1 MIKPGASLLL
11 AHRIKDRPILLV
23 GGGAVASSRLYF
35 LLESDAHVTIISPKL
50 DPTISARLETH
61 ASQITWIQR
70 RYRDV
75 ETEER
80 EAETETGAD
89 ANVADHNAKEA
100 KGIRLTDYHMVM
112 TAIDNNPLSES
123 ICLACRSKGVLVNI
137 ADVPPLCDFYFAA
150 QFRRG
155 PLQVML
161 STGGMGPRIG
171 ALVRDRVEKSLP
183 DNLEDAIQG
192 VGELRKDLRKRAPGV
207 GGALGQKRMDWMKA
221 ISETWTLEELEGLN
235 EEGVRARVLDE
246 GWEKEKVVS
255 PRDVGRGK
263 RWWAGGIGAGSSVD
277 WTLPGAL
284 LLGATVGSIVTSAW
298 LRRR

>member
-11 AHRIKDRPILLV
+11 AHRIKDRPILLI

-35 LLESDAHVTIISPKL
+35 LLESDAHITIVSPKL

-61 ASQITWIQR
+61 AHQITWIKR
-70 RYRDV
+70 KYIGV
-75 ETEER
+75 EEEQ
-80 EAETETGAD
+80 
-89 ANVADHNAKEA
+89 A
-100 KGIRLTDYHMVM
+100 KGEIELTKYHMVM
-112 TAIDNNPLSES
+112 TAIDDNPLSKS
-123 ICLACRSKGVLVNI
+123 ICLECRAKGVLVNI

-171 ALVRDRVEKSLP
+171 ALVRDRVEKVLP
-183 DNLEDAIQG
+183 DNLEDAING

-207 GGALGQKRMDWMKA
+207 GGALGQKRMDWMKS
-221 ISETWTLEELEGLN
+221 ISETWSLEQLEGLN
-235 EEGVRARVLDE
+235 EAEVRSKVLDK
-246 GWEKEKVVS
+246 GWEKEKVVK
-255 PRDVGRGK
+255 PREVGLRGRCPLRDVPQE
-263 RWWAGGIGAGSSVD
+263 WVLPSGI
-277 WTLPGAL
+277 
-284 LLGATVGSIVTSAW
+284 LLGATLGSLVTAFL